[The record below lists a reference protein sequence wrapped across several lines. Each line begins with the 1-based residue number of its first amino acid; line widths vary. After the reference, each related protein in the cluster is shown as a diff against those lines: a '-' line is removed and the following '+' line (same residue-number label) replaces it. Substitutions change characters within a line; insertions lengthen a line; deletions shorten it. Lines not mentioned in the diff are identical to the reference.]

1 MIRSTTLDRFAL
13 EDSIEVYF
21 VFLDLY
27 SIFRDFR
34 RL

>member
-1 MIRSTTLDRFAL
+1 MIRSTSLDRFAL

-21 VFLDLY
+21 VFFDLY